1 MKKFSTWLENKNSEK
16 KKFVQSVMNK
26 YGKKMPPIDK
36 ERYTSLEDEGLEG
49 PIMLKSGKV
58 VYYDPK
64 EGKYY
69 DRDSDMY
76 MSDEDYM
83 AHEKSESVEQAE
95 KVIAEITSMADVQ
108 KTFRQNRLDLGV
120 VGAETVQS
128 IMQGIQLMALKD
140 TEDFMFLIRM
150 LRNKI
155 NNHDPALA
163 KEILQGARIMASRA
177 QQSAKRK
184 EKPEGEESGNPAS
197 RPKTARLRTRKQ
209 D

>member
-1 MKKFSTWLENKNSEK
+1 MKNFSTWLENKNSNK
-16 KKFVQSVMNK
+16 KEFVKSVMDK
-26 YGKKMPPIDK
+26 YSKKLPAIDRG
-36 ERYTSLEDEGLEG
+36 RYTNLEDEGLEG
-49 PIMLKSGKV
+49 PIRLKSGKV
-58 VYYDPK
+58 VYYDTK
-64 EGKYY
+64 AGKYY

-76 MSDEDYM
+76 MSDKDYM
-83 AHEKSESVEQAE
+83 AHEKSESVEQA
-95 KVIAEITSMADVQ
+95 KKIIAEITSMADVQ

-155 NNHDPALA
+155 NDHDPALA

-184 EKPEGEESGNPAS
+184 EKPGMPAEDNS
-197 RPKTARLRTRKQ
+197 DQ
-209 D
+209 

>member
-1 MKKFSTWLENKNSEK
+1 MKNFSTWLENKNSDK
-16 KKFVQSVMNK
+16 KAFVKSVMDK
-26 YGKKMPPIDK
+26 YSKKLPAIDR
-36 ERYTSLEDEGLEG
+36 ERYTNLEDEGLEG
-49 PIMLKSGKV
+49 PIRLKSGKV
-58 VYYDPK
+58 VYYDK
-64 EGKYY
+64 KAGKYY

-155 NNHDPALA
+155 NAHDPALA

-184 EKPEGEESGNPAS
+184 EKSGMPAEDNS
-197 RPKTARLRTRKQ
+197 DQ
-209 D
+209 

>member
-26 YGKKMPPIDK
+26 YGKKMPPIDR

-108 KTFRQNRLDLGV
+108 KTFRQNWLDLGV

-177 QQSAKRK
+177 KQSAKRK
-184 EKPEGEESGNPAS
+184 EKAPAD
-197 RPKTARLRTRKQ
+197 L
-209 D
+209 